1 MKGFSGKHR
10 VNKKIVGGN
19 MRYKKLIVFCAVP
32 LLAVA
37 VVLATPGSGIIF
49 NNILSMGVASDDL
62 GEKVKIDDWKITLNT
77 KGSSD
82 FYIQD
87 IGIAPGGYAGWH
99 THPGIFVGTILSGSI
114 DFYDENCN
122 LRTFH
127 VGDVWTE
134 NDKLHAIANHGTV
147 DAHAQFVYLIKHGQP
162 RRIDQ
167 PAPDCA
173 PITGIP

>member
-1 MKGFSGKHR
+1 
-10 VNKKIVGGN
+10 
-19 MRYKKLIVFCAVP
+19 MRYKKLILYCAMP
-32 LLAVA
+32 LLAIAVA
-37 VVLATPGSGIIF
+37 LATPSSGILF
-49 NNILSMGVASDDL
+49 NNILSMGVATDDL
-62 GEKVKIDDWKITLNT
+62 DEKVKIDDWKLSLKT

-87 IGIAPGGYAGWH
+87 IAIAPGGYSGWH
-99 THPGIFVGTILSGSI
+99 THPGMFVGTVLTGSI

-122 LRTFH
+122 LRTFTA
-127 VGDVWTE
+127 GQVWTE
-134 NDKLHAIANHGTV
+134 NDRLHAIANHGNV
-147 DAHAQFVYLIKHGQP
+147 DARAQFAYLVKHGEP

>member
-1 MKGFSGKHR
+1 
-10 VNKKIVGGN
+10 
-19 MRYKKLIVFCAVP
+19 MRYKKLILFCAMP

-37 VVLATPGSGIIF
+37 VVLATPSAGVLF
-49 NNILSMGVASDDL
+49 NIILSQGVASDEL
-62 GEKVKIDDWKITLNT
+62 NEKVKIDDWKVSLDT
-77 KGSSD
+77 KGQSD
-82 FYIQD
+82 FYMQD
-87 IGIAPGGYAGWH
+87 FALAPGGYTGWH
-99 THPGIFVGTILSGSI
+99 THPGIYLGTVLSGTI

-122 LRTFH
+122 LRTFN

-147 DAHAQFVYLIKHGQP
+147 DARAQFIYLIKHGQP

-173 PITGIP
+173 PATGIP

>member
-1 MKGFSGKHR
+1 M
-10 VNKKIVGGN
+10 
-19 MRYKKLIVFCAVP
+19 P
-32 LLAVA
+32 LVAVA
-37 VVLATPGSGIIF
+37 IALATSSAGVLF
-49 NNILSMGVASDDL
+49 NIILSQGVASDEL
-62 GEKVKIDDWKITLNT
+62 NEKVKIDDWKVSLDT
-77 KGSSD
+77 KGQSD
-82 FYIQD
+82 FYMQD
-87 IGIAPGGYAGWH
+87 FALAPGGYTGWH
-99 THPGIFVGTILSGSI
+99 THPGIYVGTVLSGTI

-122 LRTFH
+122 LRTFN

-147 DAHAQFVYLIKHGQP
+147 DARAQFIYLIKHGQP